1 MDQLA
6 RISEME
12 ERLNRAAESL
22 ARLDAAL
29 ADLAQLRRDAA
40 ALSAYYE
47 SPLWR
52 ADFEADEQG
61 LLPPDLRRGV
71 LSEDAVY
78 DFLNACHEAMET
90 LRRTAAES

>member
-52 ADFEADEQG
+52 ADFEADELG

-78 DFLNACHEAMET
+78 DLLTQVEALMEA
-90 LRRTAAES
+90 LRRAAE

>member
-12 ERLNRAAESL
+12 ARLDRAAGAL
-22 ARLDAAL
+22 KRLDAAL
-29 ADLAQLRRDAA
+29 AQLEQLHRDID

-47 SPLWR
+47 GPLWC
-52 ADFEADEQG
+52 ADFEADEAG
-61 LLPPDLRRGV
+61 RLPPDLPRGV

-78 DFLNACHEAMET
+78 DLLAQYDMLMET
-90 LRRTAAES
+90 LRQAAE

>member
-29 ADLAQLRRDAA
+29 ADLAQLRRDVAV
-40 ALSAYYE
+40 LTAYYE
-47 SPLWR
+47 SPQWR

-78 DFLNACHEAMET
+78 DLLTQVEALMEA
-90 LRRTAAES
+90 LRRAAE

>member
-6 RISEME
+6 RISAME
-12 ERLNRAAESL
+12 ERLNRAAGAL
-22 ARLDAAL
+22 CRLDAAL
-29 ADLAQLRRDAA
+29 ADLETLRQDVAVLA
-40 ALSAYYE
+40 AYYE
-47 SPLWR
+47 GPLWR
-52 ADFEADEQG
+52 ADFEADERG

>member
-12 ERLNRAAESL
+12 ERLNRAAGAL
-22 ARLDAAL
+22 TRLDAAL
-29 ADLAQLRRDAA
+29 VELEELRRDVA

-61 LLPPDLRRGV
+61 LLPRELPRGV

-78 DFLNACHEAMET
+78 DLLEQYSECMTRLKE
-90 LRRTAAES
+90 AAEL

>member
-12 ERLNRAAESL
+12 ERLTRAAESL

-29 ADLAQLRRDAA
+29 ADLTQLRLDAA
-40 ALSAYYE
+40 ALSDYYE
-47 SPLWR
+47 GPMWR
-52 ADFEADEQG
+52 ADFDADEQG

-78 DFLNACHEAMET
+78 DLLTQVDALMEA
-90 LRRTAAES
+90 LRRAAE